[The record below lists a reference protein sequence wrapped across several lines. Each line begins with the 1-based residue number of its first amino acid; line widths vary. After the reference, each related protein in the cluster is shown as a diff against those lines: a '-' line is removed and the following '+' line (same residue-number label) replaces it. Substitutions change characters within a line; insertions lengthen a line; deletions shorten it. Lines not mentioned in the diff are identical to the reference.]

1 MASAAQI
8 AANRRNALRSTG
20 PRTAAGKAR
29 SCLNAR
35 KHGLYAR
42 DQSPSAEEAEQI
54 DRLTECYRRR
64 LRPQDAIEEGLI
76 RRLALTQFQLSR
88 ISILEAALLNSAIA
102 KARGRYEDLPLA
114 IGQALIDCCGSLEK
128 LSRYES
134 SLARNLGHTL
144 QTLLARHRRRQ
155 APGEQKSDGTNP
167 IDSVSSGPQPLM
179 KSIAC
184 APRSQACQGGRTIA
198 GDDMPPGEGA
208 TMVHNR
214 VGSAHRQKHDHDLS
228 SPRRYRSILR
238 VLGGLPI
245 RPTSQ
250 SRRRSCQRV
259 DSRWSRRAAGR
270 DLAPF

>member
-42 DQSPSAEEAEQI
+42 DQSPSAEDAEQI
-54 DRLTECYRRR
+54 DRLAECYRWR
-64 LRPQDAIEEGLI
+64 LQPQDAIEESLI

-184 APRSQACQGGRTIA
+184 APRSQACQGGRTGVNPERETVEI
-198 GDDMPPGEGA
+198 GTGYD
-208 TMVHNR
+208 
-214 VGSAHRQKHDHDLS
+214 
-228 SPRRYRSILR
+228 SPQNACLLR
-238 VLGGLPI
+238 CIVA
-245 RPTSQ
+245 
-250 SRRRSCQRV
+250 
-259 DSRWSRRAAGR
+259 RWS
-270 DLAPF
+270 

>member
-42 DQSPSAEEAEQI
+42 DQSPSAEDAEQI
-54 DRLTECYRRR
+54 DRLAECYRWR
-64 LRPQDAIEEGLI
+64 LQPQDAIEESLI

-134 SLARNLGHTL
+134 EAWPATSATPSKPSSRGTAGARLPANRKVT
-144 QTLLARHRRRQ
+144 
-155 APGEQKSDGTNP
+155 E
-167 IDSVSSGPQPLM
+167 
-179 KSIAC
+179 
-184 APRSQACQGGRTIA
+184 RTQST
-198 GDDMPPGEGA
+198 P
-208 TMVHNR
+208 
-214 VGSAHRQKHDHDLS
+214 
-228 SPRRYRSILR
+228 SPRALNR
-238 VLGGLPI
+238 
-245 RPTSQ
+245 
-250 SRRRSCQRV
+250 
-259 DSRWSRRAAGR
+259 
-270 DLAPF
+270 